1 MTMPMARLSDAATIL
16 SGVSPEPASD
26 DGCRF
31 VQIRNLGADDRD
43 LLVGRRPTAG
53 RAVPIQPGDIL
64 LAARG
69 ERASAMKAKE
79 FQLGAYIALDIYLIR
94 PDQAR
99 LDPDYLLAFLMRPET
114 SASLRKSTAGASLP
128 RIPKDAI
135 ADLQVPLPPIER
147 QKAIGGVASCIH
159 RRRELSSRL
168 IAVESMLAETSLERA
183 FAQLS

>member
-1 MTMPMARLSDAATIL
+1 MVRLSDAAIIL
-16 SGVSPEPASD
+16 SGVNPEPASD

-31 VQIRNLGADDRD
+31 VQIRNLGADAGD

-53 RAVPIQPGDIL
+53 RAAPIQQGDIL

-69 ERASAMKAKE
+69 ERASAIKAKE
-79 FQLGAYIALDIYLIR
+79 SHLGAYIALDIYLIR

-99 LDPDYLLAFLMRPET
+99 LDPDYLVAFLMRPET

-135 ADLQVPLPPIER
+135 ADLEIPLPPMER

-159 RRRELSSRL
+159 RRRELASRL
-168 IAVESMLAETSLERA
+168 IAVESMLAEASLERA

>member
-1 MTMPMARLSDAATIL
+1 MVRLSETAVIL
-16 SGVSPEPASD
+16 SGVNPEPAAS

-31 VQIRNLGADDRD
+31 VQIRNLGTDDAE
-43 LLVGRRPTAG
+43 LLLGRPPTAG
-53 RAVPIQPGDIL
+53 RAAPIQGGDVL

-69 ERASAMKAKE
+69 ERASAVRARE
-79 FQLGAYIALDIYLIR
+79 SQFGAYVALDIYLIR

-99 LDPDYLLAFLMRPET
+99 LDPDYLVAFLMRPET
-114 SASLRKSTAGASLP
+114 GAQLRKSTAGASLP

-135 ADLQVPLPPIER
+135 AGLQIPLPTIER

-159 RRRELSSRL
+159 HRRELASRL

-183 FAQLS
+183 FAQLI

>member
-1 MTMPMARLSDAATIL
+1 MVRLSDAAIVL
-16 SGVSPEPASD
+16 SGVNPEPASD

-31 VQIRNLGADDRD
+31 VQIRNLGADDGD
-43 LLVGRRPTAG
+43 QLVGRRPTAG
-53 RAVPIQPGDIL
+53 RAAPIQHGDIL

-69 ERASAMKAKE
+69 ERASAIKAKE
-79 FQLGAYIALDIYLIR
+79 SHLGAYIALDIYLIR

-99 LDPDYLLAFLMRPET
+99 LDPDYLVAFLMRPET

-135 ADLQVPLPPIER
+135 AELEIPLPPMER

-159 RRRELSSRL
+159 RRRELASRL
-168 IAVESMLAETSLERA
+168 IAVESMLAEASLERA

>member
-1 MTMPMARLSDAATIL
+1 MARLSDTATIL
-16 SGVSPEPASD
+16 SGVNPEPAND
-26 DGCRF
+26 GGCRF
-31 VQIRNLGADDRD
+31 VQIRNLGADDAA
-43 LLVGRRPTAG
+43 LLLGRRPTAG
-53 RAVPIQPGDIL
+53 RALPIQRGDVL

-69 ERASAMKAKE
+69 DRAPAIRATE
-79 FQLGAYIALDIYLIR
+79 AQLGAYIALDIYLIR
-94 PDQAR
+94 PDLAR
-99 LDPDYLLAFLMRPET
+99 LDPDYLVAFLMRPET

-135 ADLQVPLPPIER
+135 ADLQIPLPSIER

-159 RRRELSSRL
+159 RRRELASRL